1 MEIVLDIIQVF
12 SNEATGIGTKSLLVL
27 AIVIFIIFRILLAMK
42 ESFEK
47 EYIPAA
53 GTLFALIVV
62 FIGRCIRWFEPG
74 VGTFI
79 QNLAL
84 LVVAFGVLICFV
96 FYSIIKIE
104 NIFLKLI
111 TLTSGA
117 ALITHLLSLILIR
130 NIFLFIIV
138 GLVSIRM
145 IMALLEK

>member
-12 SNEATGIGTKSLLVL
+12 SNGATVIGTKLLLVL
-27 AIVIFIIFRILLAMK
+27 AIVIFIIFSILLAMK

-47 EYIPAA
+47 DYIPAA
-53 GTLFALIVV
+53 GTLFALIVA
-62 FIGRCIRWFEPG
+62 FIGRYIRWFEPG
-74 VGTFI
+74 VGIFI

-96 FYSIIKIE
+96 FYSIIKIG

-111 TLTSGA
+111 MFTSGA